1 MFSDLT
7 GQINLLTTTTF
18 NSPQDL
24 FVLDAAVPQAAAYMS
39 LVVPGNGGEWLM
51 RGTIMRGD
59 LASWI
64 ASGAYRRAPGA
75 DHVYEAGFTYGAQRY
90 LGTTTDALLT
100 ISDPN
105 RNVGTM
111 YAYDNWTVVP
121 RVRVG
126 YGAQYS
132 RYDYLEGPGLIS
144 PRASVTIQPSA
155 DDSLKLRALVS
166 RRESAPGAIEFTPTS
181 TGPWLPPERTFAQVS
196 GAAFQP
202 ERLDHIELA
211 AEREWAGAII
221 VGVRA
226 FRQNVDDQMVTM
238 FGLGLAGSP
247 TGIGHYFV
255 GSAGDFSAYG
265 WSVSVSRPFVNGV
278 RASVDYTQSTA
289 DWYGAAP
296 DADALAI
303 LAPQALRANERI
315 HDVTAT
321 VDSVVA
327 ASATRVCVVY
337 KMNSAFTNPGDNF
350 SASLA
355 NARFNV
361 QVNQALPFLNFANAN
376 WEMLAA
382 ISNLFTADAVD
393 GSVYDE
399 ALVTQPPKRILGGV
413 TVRF

>member
-1 MFSDLT
+1 MSVET
-7 GQINLLTTTTF
+7 RITF
-18 NSPQDL
+18 CRICEATCGLEVDVEDNRIAAIRPDPKHVVSQGYACVKGTRWAATQHSPDR
-24 FVLDAAVPQAAAYMS
+24 VLHPQK
-39 LVVPGNGGEWLM
+39 
-51 RGTIMRGD
+51 
-59 LASWI
+59 
-64 ASGAYRRAPGA
+64 
-75 DHVYEAGFTYGAQRY
+75 
-90 LGTTTDALLT
+90 
-100 ISDPN
+100 
-105 RNVGTM
+105 
-111 YAYDNWTVVP
+111 
-121 RVRVG
+121 RVG
-126 YGAQYS
+126 DRFVEIGWEQAIAEIGA
-132 RYDYLEGPGLIS
+132 
-144 PRASVTIQPSA
+144 
-155 DDSLKLRALVS
+155 KLRLLID
-166 RRESAPGAIEFTPTS
+166 RH
-181 TGPWLPPERTFAQVS
+181 GPSV
-196 GAAFQP
+196 
-202 ERLDHIELA
+202 LA
-211 AEREWAGAII
+211 
-221 VGVRA
+221 
-226 FRQNVDDQMVTM
+226 
-238 FGLGLAGSP
+238 
-247 TGIGHYFV
+247 HFV
-255 GSAGDFSAYG
+255 GSAGDFSARG
-265 WSVSVSRPFVNGV
+265 WSVSVSRPVVNGV